1 MGARTGSEYL
11 EGLRQGNA
19 EIWLGDERITDVTT
33 HPALQGC
40 ARSMA
45 ALYDMQHTKDLR
57 DEMTYPSPTTGN
69 PVGLSFITPRTHEDL
84 QKRSTMMFNWS
95 RFSGGMLG
103 RSSDYINALWRKCA
117 QLL

>member
-11 EGLRQGNA
+11 DGLRQGNA
-19 EIWLGDERITDVTT
+19 EIWLGDERITDVTA

-40 ARSMA
+40 AQSMA
-45 ALYDMQHTKDLR
+45 ALYDMQHTENLR

-84 QKRSTMMFNWS
+84 EKRSGMMFNWS

-103 RSSDYINALWRKCA
+103 RSSAVSYTHLTLPTKA
-117 QLL
+117 